1 MTMTEKKPMGRPK
14 TVEDHGKVLSTRVP
28 TPMRATFDA
37 AAKERGIT
45 PAQLLRTMVVEW
57 VAQQAEQSE

>member
-1 MTMTEKKPMGRPK
+1 MTMCEKKPMGRPK

-37 AAKERGIT
+37 AAKQRGIT
-45 PAQLLRTMVVEW
+45 PAELLRTMVIEL
-57 VAQQAEQSE
+57 VAKQAEQPE